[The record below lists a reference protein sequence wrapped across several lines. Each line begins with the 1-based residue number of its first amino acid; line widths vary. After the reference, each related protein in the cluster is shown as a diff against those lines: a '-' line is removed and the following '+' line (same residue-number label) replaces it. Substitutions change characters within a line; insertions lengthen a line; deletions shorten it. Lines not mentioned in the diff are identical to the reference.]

1 MKNLSQ
7 TIEGLVNDK
16 RENEDTC
23 GDTIRKFHE
32 NRMRYKDVIEKD

>member
-1 MKNLSQ
+1 MRNLPH

-16 RENEDTC
+16 RENEDPC
-23 GDTIRKFHE
+23 GDVIRKFHE